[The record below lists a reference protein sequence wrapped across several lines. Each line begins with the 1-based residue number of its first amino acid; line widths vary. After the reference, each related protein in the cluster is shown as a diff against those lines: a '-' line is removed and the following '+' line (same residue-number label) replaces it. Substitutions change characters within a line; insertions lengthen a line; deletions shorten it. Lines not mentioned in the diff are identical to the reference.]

1 MPKVLNEIQK
11 RGYGLERLSDPLLRV
26 YSALVALTDG
36 DGPDPVSA
44 RLAGAVADLTIVDFL
59 PDELTRIE
67 EHPLATISA
76 PIFDGQRNVVMSVS
90 AQPYKQLTLK
100 EVERIGSRVLAFAEH
115 ASSLI
120 AEHVSP
126 TATHRVDR
134 SR

>member
-1 MPKVLNEIQK
+1 M
-11 RGYGLERLSDPLLRV
+11 
-26 YSALVALTDG
+26 ALTDG